1 VPEPLAQGSGVVA
14 HLVGQDDPVADALIV
29 LVERLAAGQL
39 EGRSEEIPVGQ
50 PDADV
55 ALARDQRVR
64 PAARRHGIAAVR
76 LHDLHAREARGRV
89 LQQAHELGKA
99 RLGHVPIVPLCR
111 LAPMRVDVGDIEL
124 YVREEGEGRPLVL
137 LHGGPGLDGSV
148 FFPEIGAL
156 AADGVR
162 LLAVDHRGN
171 GRSGAGDHALWT
183 VPQMAADVEALIVAL
198 DLARPIVMGHSFG
211 SFVAQQHMA
220 THGTAA
226 GYIFMGTV
234 DSVDE
239 LLRIDERLAAF
250 EPVALREQVARSW
263 AGETTVQ
270 TAAEA
275 AQLMRDQL
283 PFHAAEPE
291 GELVRRMQEN
301 LGEMIFSPEVMR
313 HFATGGEYGLV
324 DNRERLSELDIPV
337 LVLSGE
343 LDRTTPAA
351 SAHRLAQLL
360 RDADEVVVPGAAH
373 MLLQE
378 QPEPALAALR
388 AFLARVPA

>member
-1 VPEPLAQGSGVVA
+1 
-14 HLVGQDDPVADALIV
+14 
-29 LVERLAAGQL
+29 
-39 EGRSEEIPVGQ
+39 
-50 PDADV
+50 
-55 ALARDQRVR
+55 
-64 PAARRHGIAAVR
+64 
-76 LHDLHAREARGRV
+76 
-89 LQQAHELGKA
+89 
-99 RLGHVPIVPLCR
+99 
-111 LAPMRVDVGDIEL
+111 MRVDVGDIEL
-124 YVREEGEGRPLVL
+124 YVREEGEGRALVL
-137 LHGGPGLDGSV
+137 LHGGPGLDGSI
-148 FFPEIGAL
+148 FFPEIAGL

-171 GRSGAGDHALWT
+171 GRSDAGDRARWT
-183 VPQMAADVEALIVAL
+183 VPQMADDVEALIGAL
-198 DLARPIVMGHSFG
+198 GLVQPIVMGHSFG

-220 THGTAA
+220 AHATAA
-226 GYIFMGTV
+226 GYVLMGTV

-239 LLRIDERLAAF
+239 LLAIDERLAAF

-263 AGETTVQ
+263 AAETTVQ

-301 LGEMIFSPEVMR
+301 LGDTVFSPDVMR
-313 HFATGGEYGLV
+313 HFATGGEYGLI

-351 SAHRLAQLL
+351 SAHRLAELL
-360 RDADEVVVPGAAH
+360 MDADEVVVPGAAH

-378 QPEPALAALR
+378 QPEATLAALR

>member
-1 VPEPLAQGSGVVA
+1 
-14 HLVGQDDPVADALIV
+14 
-29 LVERLAAGQL
+29 
-39 EGRSEEIPVGQ
+39 
-50 PDADV
+50 
-55 ALARDQRVR
+55 
-64 PAARRHGIAAVR
+64 
-76 LHDLHAREARGRV
+76 
-89 LQQAHELGKA
+89 
-99 RLGHVPIVPLCR
+99 
-111 LAPMRVDVGDIEL
+111 MGDIEL

-162 LLAVDHRGN
+162 VLAVDHRGN
-171 GRSGAGDHALWT
+171 GRSDAGDRARWT
-183 VPQMAADVEALIVAL
+183 VPQMADDVEALIGAL
-198 DLARPIVMGHSFG
+198 GLARPIVMGHSFG

-220 THGTAA
+220 AHGTAA

-239 LLRIDERLAAF
+239 LLKIDERLAAF

-283 PFHAAEPE
+283 PFHVAEPE

-301 LGEMIFSPEVMR
+301 LGEMVFSPDVMR

-343 LDRTTPAA
+343 HDRTTPAA
-351 SAHRLAQLL
+351 SAHRLAELL
-360 RDADEVVVPGAAH
+360 RDADEVVIPGAAH

-378 QPEPALAALR
+378 QPGGGARGAARLPRARACIEPLPYSRHVDSADR
-388 AFLARVPA
+388 ARSPHR

>member
-1 VPEPLAQGSGVVA
+1 
-14 HLVGQDDPVADALIV
+14 
-29 LVERLAAGQL
+29 
-39 EGRSEEIPVGQ
+39 
-50 PDADV
+50 
-55 ALARDQRVR
+55 
-64 PAARRHGIAAVR
+64 
-76 LHDLHAREARGRV
+76 
-89 LQQAHELGKA
+89 
-99 RLGHVPIVPLCR
+99 
-111 LAPMRVDVGDIEL
+111 MRVPVGDIEL
-124 YVREEGEGRPLVL
+124 FVREQGEGRPLVL
-137 LHGGPGLDGSV
+137 LHGGPGLDGSI

-171 GRSGAGDHALWT
+171 GRSGAGDRALWT
-183 VPQMAADVEALIVAL
+183 VPQMADDVEALIVGL
-198 DLARPIVMGHSFG
+198 GLTRPIVMGHSFG

-220 THGTAA
+220 AHGTAA
-226 GYIFMGTV
+226 GYILMGTV

-263 AGETTVQ
+263 DGETTVQ

-275 AQLMRDQL
+275 AELMGDQL
-283 PFHAAEPE
+283 PFHVAEPE
-291 GELVRRMQEN
+291 GPIVRQLREQ
-301 LGEMIFSPEVMR
+301 LGEMVFSPDVMR

-324 DNRERLSELDIPV
+324 DNRARLSELDIPV

-343 LDRTTPAA
+343 HDRTTPAA
-351 SAHRLAQLL
+351 SAHRLAELL
-360 RDADEVVVPGAAH
+360 RDADEVVIPGAAH

-378 QPEPALAALR
+378 QPAAALAALR